1 MARMSA
7 QPFEIEIQIQPTD
20 IDVLGHVNNVVFL
33 RWVQDAAVA
42 HWSALTN
49 DLQKAEVVWVVARHE
64 IDYKR
69 PAMPGDRLRGRTW
82 VGGASRHVFERLT
95 EILRTT
101 DETVL
106 ARARTLW
113 VPVDP
118 ASGRP
123 TVVSPEVRAL
133 FSVPEDE
140 TSPKAQ
146 IEPLR

>member
-1 MARMSA
+1 MSGTSE
-7 QPFEIEIQIQPTD
+7 QPFEIGIEIQPGD

-49 DLQKAEVVWVVARHE
+49 EHQKAEVVWVVARHE
-64 IDYKR
+64 IDYKK
-69 PAMPGDRLRGRTW
+69 PAMPGDGLRARTW
-82 VGGASRHVFERLT
+82 VGGASRTVFERLT
-95 EILRTT
+95 EIVRAA
-101 DETVL
+101 DGVVL

-118 ASGRP
+118 AGGRP
-123 TVVSPEVRAL
+123 TVVSAEVRAL

-140 TSPKAQ
+140 ASPKART
-146 IEPLR
+146 EPLR